1 MNFLGTI
8 MCCSGWG
15 SLDSTFHW
23 SRLLHFDGIIFCLA
37 HRQLTHTHTV
47 GQQIVVCSLRYVRYI
62 TLPNEAHAA
71 GQRGSRLL
79 LDVVDLVI
87 WGGSHPFKFRRQGQ
101 CADQRPER
109 PQRSKSD
116 EDNET
121 IRRGRRGPCSIPE
134 GAALMGWKA
143 CWCRHQPSSPPRLHG
158 NAAAHINKRKT
169 LVLKLPPRPS
179 FIVSFISLPS
189 KCDAN
194 FSGGCKAHPHIYVCT
209 YQSNWLLKN
218 NNLNKTKGN
227 EMRNRFLQRSEH
239 RYLKKIK

>member
-1 MNFLGTI
+1 MSNDFVTNPKTLSDQLNQKVYFTKTHLMNFLGTI

-134 GAALMGWKA
+134 GAALMG
-143 CWCRHQPSSPPRLHG
+143 
-158 NAAAHINKRKT
+158 
-169 LVLKLPPRPS
+169 
-179 FIVSFISLPS
+179 
-189 KCDAN
+189 
-194 FSGGCKAHPHIYVCT
+194 
-209 YQSNWLLKN
+209 
-218 NNLNKTKGN
+218 
-227 EMRNRFLQRSEH
+227 
-239 RYLKKIK
+239 